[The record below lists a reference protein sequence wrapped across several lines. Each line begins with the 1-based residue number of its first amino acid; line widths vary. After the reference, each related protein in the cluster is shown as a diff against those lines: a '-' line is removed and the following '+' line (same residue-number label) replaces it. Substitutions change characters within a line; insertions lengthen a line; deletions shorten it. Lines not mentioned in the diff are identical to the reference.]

1 MLALTRVRIWKR
13 HWPALCCLHDRPT
26 DRTTIEAHEDGR
38 RRRDMMESQAGE
50 RASLDMM
57 TESEPRRLPVRD
69 SLSDLL
75 GPDVILPQQFFDG
88 PRGDSDFSPEKA
100 LMLAILED
108 AIRCFQEYFRTTR
121 ARPRMLSRQAER
133 WIRTRDW
140 NWPFSFNNVCEALGI
155 DSDCMR
161 DALLRMK
168 YEHLMTQ
175 ERPRTYTRPARIVRL
190 NARAKG
196 GKR

>member
-1 MLALTRVRIWKR
+1 MTNSHAGEPV
-13 HWPALCCLHDRPT
+13 
-26 DRTTIEAHEDGR
+26 TIEMIAENAPEG
-38 RRRDMMESQAGE
+38 
-50 RASLDMM
+50 
-57 TESEPRRLPVRD
+57 RRLPVRD
-69 SLSDLL
+69 SLADIL

-133 WIRTRDW
+133 WIRMRDW
-140 NWPFSFNNVCEALGI
+140 NWPFSFNNVCDALGI
-155 DSDCMR
+155 DPDCMR

-168 YEHLMTQ
+168 YEHLMN
-175 ERPRTYTRPARIVRL
+175 EKRPRTNREASGQARIVRL

>member
-1 MLALTRVRIWKR
+1 MVK
-13 HWPALCCLHDRPT
+13 
-26 DRTTIEAHEDGR
+26 
-38 RRRDMMESQAGE
+38 SQADGGV
-50 RASLDMM
+50 SLDALA
-57 TESEPRRLPVRD
+57 EGLQENRRLAVRD
-69 SLSDLL
+69 SLSDIL

-100 LMLAILED
+100 LMLAVLED

-140 NWPFSFNNVCEALGI
+140 NWPFSFNNVCEALSI
-155 DSDCMR
+155 DPDCMR
-161 DALLRMK
+161 DTLLRMK
-168 YEHLMTQ
+168 YERLMDEQ
-175 ERPRTYTRPARIVRL
+175 RPRANQVAPRPARIVRL
-190 NARAKG
+190 SARAKG

>member
-1 MLALTRVRIWKR
+1 
-13 HWPALCCLHDRPT
+13 
-26 DRTTIEAHEDGR
+26 
-38 RRRDMMESQAGE
+38 MMNSHGGE
-50 RASLDMM
+50 TASL
-57 TESEPRRLPVRD
+57 ESIAESLPEQRRLPVRD
-69 SLSDLL
+69 SLADIL
-75 GPDVILPQQFFDG
+75 GPDVILPQQFFEG

-140 NWPFSFNNVCEALGI
+140 NWPFSFNNVCDALGI
-155 DSDCMR
+155 DPDCMR

-168 YEHLMTQ
+168 YERLMAEQ
-175 ERPRTYTRPARIVRL
+175 SPRRGSQSRPARIVRL

>member
-1 MLALTRVRIWKR
+1 MIKT
-13 HWPALCCLHDRPT
+13 
-26 DRTTIEAHEDGR
+26 EA
-38 RRRDMMESQAGE
+38 ESG
-50 RASLDMM
+50 ASL
-57 TESEPRRLPVRD
+57 ESLQGFGEHRRIAVRD
-69 SLSDLL
+69 SLTDIL
-75 GPDVILPQQFFDG
+75 GPDVILPPQFFDG

-100 LMLAILED
+100 LMLAVLED

-140 NWPFSFNNVCEALGI
+140 NWPFSFNNVCDALSI
-155 DSDCMR
+155 DPECMR

-168 YEHLMTQ
+168 YDRLMSEQ
-175 ERPRTYTRPARIVRL
+175 RPRPSQAPPEVARVVRL

>member
-1 MLALTRVRIWKR
+1 
-13 HWPALCCLHDRPT
+13 
-26 DRTTIEAHEDGR
+26 
-38 RRRDMMESQAGE
+38 MMKSQADGGI
-50 RASLDMM
+50 SLEALPEGLH
-57 TESEPRRLPVRD
+57 ESRRLAVRD
-69 SLSDLL
+69 SLTDVL

-100 LMLAILED
+100 LMLAVLED

-140 NWPFSFNNVCEALGI
+140 NWPFSFNNVCEALSI
-155 DSDCMR
+155 DPDCMR
-161 DALLRMK
+161 DTLLRMK
-168 YEHLMTQ
+168 YDRLMD
-175 ERPRTYTRPARIVRL
+175 ERRPRARPAEPARIVRL
-190 NARAKG
+190 SARAKG